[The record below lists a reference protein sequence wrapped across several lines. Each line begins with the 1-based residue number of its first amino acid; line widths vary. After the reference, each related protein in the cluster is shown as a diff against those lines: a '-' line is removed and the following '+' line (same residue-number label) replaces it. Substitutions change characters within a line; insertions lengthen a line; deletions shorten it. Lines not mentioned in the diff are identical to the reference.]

1 MKKILKVH
9 SVNDYARYIGAP
21 VLHPHISVIHYDE
34 LEHCR
39 HSLNSYDVY
48 GIFIADQRMEA
59 LSYGQLRYDMP
70 QHFSRVYKR
79 HSAWHRARRIPGFL
93 RLRALKTADSATRR
107 GSATP
112 WPRPL
117 QFRSLPK
124 FIRKTRPSCR
134 FSSLFQ
140 KSLYF
145 CTL

>member
-79 HSAWHRARRIPGFL
+79 HFGVAPSL
-93 RLRALKTADSATRR
+93 ADS
-107 GSATP
+107 
-112 WPRPL
+112 
-117 QFRSLPK
+117 
-124 FIRKTRPSCR
+124 R
-134 FSSLFQ
+134 FSAS
-140 KSLYF
+140 SRPENS
-145 CTL
+145 

>member
-93 RLRALKTADSATRR
+93 RFRALKTADSA
-107 GSATP
+107 A
-112 WPRPL
+112 RPL
-117 QFRSLPK
+117 TWVSPNAFSRPLPGK
-124 FIRKTRPSCR
+124 RI
-134 FSSLFQ
+134 SSGCERRCPATVF
-140 KSLYF
+140 YH
-145 CTL
+145 